1 MGNSSSNNTN
11 DARYDLSKTPKS
23 IFGLKGNLDE
33 YDASEKMTCSDLS
46 MFNSRYRT
54 LVYDAKKDYD
64 KSDTNSSKDTLDRKV
79 RNDTEEMFNE
89 DFDMGRRNSNEG
101 TVDTD
106 KRNVGSSQKHYC
118 YAGDPQLRGKECNDN
133 VGCDGNDTNNTGK
146 CTSTLSDTDERHVT
160 KRQKKARNNMSK
172 KWASNDNVEVVD
184 QVKPGLKEISERPP
198 SYNNDKLE
206 VLAMFDLCNRAKD
219 AGGNC
224 LATVDEVKWTYA
236 ADGETDDA
244 TKNAT
249 STHVIP
255 GGFKCVTQNA
265 AGGVEDWGTAGE
277 A

>member
-1 MGNSSSNNTN
+1 MGNSSSNPESP
-11 DARYDLSKTPKS
+11 RYDLSKTPKS

-33 YDASEKMTCSDLS
+33 YDPNEKMTCSDLS

-64 KSDTNSSKDTLDRKV
+64 KTDVNSSKSTLDRQV
-79 RNDTEEMFNE
+79 RNETEEMFNE

-101 TVDTD
+101 LKESE

-118 YAGDPQLRGKECNDN
+118 YAGALELRGKECNVDN
-133 VGCDGNDTNNTGK
+133 DCEIVYNIGK
-146 CTSTLSDTDERHVT
+146 CTSTLSEGDDRHVT
-160 KRQKKARNNMSK
+160 KRRKKARNNMSK
-172 KWASNDNVEVVD
+172 KWASDDDVDEVD
-184 QVKPGLKEISERPP
+184 QVKPGLKEISDRPP

-224 LATVDEVKWTYA
+224 LATVDEVKWTYPA
-236 ADGETDDA
+236 DDA
-244 TKNAT
+244 DNDTRNAT

-255 GGFKCVTQNA
+255 GGFKCVTKNA
-265 AGGVEDWGTAGE
+265 TGGVEDWGIAGE

>member
-1 MGNSSSNNTN
+1 MGNSSSNNTG

-64 KSDTNSSKDTLDRKV
+64 KSDANSSKRTLDRKV
-79 RNDTEEMFNE
+79 RNETEEMFNE

-101 TVDTD
+101 TFSSD
-106 KRNVGSSQKHYC
+106 KRNVGSNQKNYC
-118 YAGDPQLRGKECNDN
+118 IGGDLEKKGMECTDNDE
-133 VGCDGNDTNNTGK
+133 CKHDYLASTGI
-146 CTSTLSDTDERHVT
+146 CTSSLGDNDERSST
-160 KRQKKARNNMSK
+160 KRRNRAKNAMTKKY
-172 KWASNDNVEVVD
+172 ASNDTPTSD

-236 ADGETDDA
+236 ENGETDEA

-265 AGGVEDWGTAGE
+265 TGGVEDWGTAGE